1 MFKSLDKAFIEV
13 NEMIGKIDDSG
24 KTQINQ
30 ELGRHISSM
39 ECFDPETDR
48 VNREV
53 EAIKEENYNEN

>member
-13 NEMIGKIDDSG
+13 NEMMDKTDDSG
-24 KTQINQ
+24 KTQISQ

-39 ECFDPETDR
+39 GRFEPDNDR

-53 EAIKEENYNEN
+53 QDIKEEA